1 MNKLINLAKKLNLAL
16 KESEISKEYFSIK
29 DAISKDD
36 YLMGLLNS
44 IKQSQNEDKEC
55 LKQNDLK
62 NYKIKAKTL
71 EVLKDEFIN
80 HPLINN
86 YIVAKEEME
95 NMLFQVVNILSEE

>member
-1 MNKLINLAKKLNLAL
+1 
-16 KESEISKEYFSIK
+16 
-29 DAISKDD
+29 
-36 YLMGLLNS
+36 MGLLNS
-44 IKQSQNEDKEC
+44 IKQSQNEAKEC

>member
-1 MNKLINLAKKLNLAL
+1 MINLAKKLNLAL

-44 IKQSQNEDKEC
+44 IKQSQNEAKEC